1 MGTMYRLAWV
11 RASCCVALVGVLA
24 GGCGG
29 DRHYGTADGSYM
41 PRDAG
46 GIPTD
51 GGTRPPVDSGMV
63 VPTDAGTSGYTEA
76 LCADPLPD
84 LSALAAMYP
93 ASGLRSAVHDIAVS
107 RYPIAVAFID
117 GQSDMQLMTWYSRGS
132 STFPEVLDGFETAA
146 HEGAHIWD
154 YSNSPGG
161 MHAYRIRED
170 LTITTRDLM
179 NYARSEILM
188 RHVDQAGDFYASTY
202 LTGFSGSQGFN
213 NLLDEYNAYTHSLAA
228 KYCTRDS
235 LPPGGSTSARD
246 GLLTMMY
253 YVELYLK
260 GARLDHPDDYAE
272 IMADPQHANL
282 ILTIWARAEFYLA
295 LTASHREL
303 GINDATI
310 RTWTYAPDNVAEI
323 DMLR

>member
-1 MGTMYRLAWV
+1 MVTSYRLAWV
-11 RASCCVALVGVLA
+11 NGLCWLALA
-24 GGCGG
+24 GIAASGCGQ
-29 DRHYGTADGSYM
+29 DRHYGSADGAVVRPDAGGMRTDGGVVPPSDGGM
-41 PRDAG
+41 MPPRDAG
-46 GIPTD
+46 
-51 GGTRPPVDSGMV
+51 
-63 VPTDAGTSGYTEA
+63 ASGYTETI
-76 LCADPLPD
+76 CADPLPD
-84 LSALAAMYP
+84 LSALAAAYP
-93 ASGLRSAVHDIAVS
+93 GSGLRTAVHGIAVS

-117 GQSDMQLMTWYSRGS
+117 GQTDMQLNTWYSRGS
-132 STFPEVLDGFETAA
+132 STFADVLDGFETAA

-161 MHAYRIRED
+161 MHSYRIRED
-170 LTITTRDLM
+170 LTISTRDLM
-179 NYARSEILM
+179 NYARSEILT
-188 RHVDQAGDFYASTY
+188 RHVSPSTDFYADTY
-202 LTGFSGSQGFN
+202 LSGFSGTQGFN

-235 LPPGGSTSARD
+235 LPRGGRTSARD
-246 GLLTMMY
+246 GILTMMY

-295 LTASHREL
+295 LTASHTEL
-303 GINDATI
+303 GINDSTI
-310 RTWTYAPDNVAEI
+310 HGWTYAPDNVAEI